1 MKTKKGLSNFHWDI
15 IVLLIFALV
24 IVCSFKLKL
33 FTSLFPN
40 DWGFPI
46 WVVRGI
52 ILVFLFSKL
61 ILIHSNLDDSLNI
74 AYKIFK
80 IKHITEHGEYY
91 TYKARVLKPW
101 FLFLIWWQPV
111 KKKDESWEGKNLF
124 GGPIYGGYS
133 YEKIF
138 KSEEKA
144 RAAIN
149 TYKYWARSQ
158 IEYYFE
164 RPYRAIEKINI

>member
-80 IKHITEHGEYY
+80 IKHITEYGEYY

-111 KKKDESWEGKNLF
+111 K
-124 GGPIYGGYS
+124 GGYS